1 MKRLKPATIHPAI
14 AELVDQLTGLGAK
27 RVILYGSR
35 ARGDNLNDRADVD
48 LAVDADDLSLST
60 WIDMRDAAENAR
72 TLLKIDLVHLQ
83 KAPEKLRHNIFE
95 DGKVLDD
102 RIRV

>member
-48 LAVDADDLSLST
+48 LAVDAEG
-60 WIDMRDAAENAR
+60 IDRRVWSKMLETKENAR
-72 TLLKIDLVHLQ
+72 TLLEIDLVHLQ
-83 KAPEKLRHNIFE
+83 DVPSRMRDNILQ
-95 DGKVLDD
+95 DGKVLQ
-102 RIRV
+102 